1 MIFSNY
7 AIGMFETEI
16 PSRKFRLK
24 KENNLHYYRT
34 QRFLTL
40 LCHTDEIWQ
49 VPDPIVSLEC
59 KEGANASS
67 IADCGLISS
76 IG

>member
-1 MIFSNY
+1 MGPALTKNRPHVMIFSNY

-40 LCHTDEIWQ
+40 LCQKARKQRTNMF
-49 VPDPIVSLEC
+49 VVFS
-59 KEGANASS
+59 
-67 IADCGLISS
+67 
-76 IG
+76 

>member
-1 MIFSNY
+1 MGPALTKNRPHVMIFSNY

-40 LCHTDEIWQ
+40 LCHTDEI
-49 VPDPIVSLEC
+49 
-59 KEGANASS
+59 
-67 IADCGLISS
+67 
-76 IG
+76 